1 MYIPWAELL
10 RKTFG
15 FEIVC
20 TKCKAQLRLIALI
33 KTEDVARK
41 ILEAMH
47 TPTDIPELPESLPS
61 CHAQCRSNEVPC
73 APWKSRLGCRLAGGA

>member
-20 TKCKAQLRLIALI
+20 TKCKAQFRLIALI
-33 KTEDVARK
+33 KTEDVAK
-41 ILEAMH
+41 TFE
-47 TPTDIPELPESLPS
+47 
-61 CHAQCRSNEVPC
+61 
-73 APWKSRLGCRLAGGA
+73 

>member
-1 MYIPWAELL
+1 MVTGAAKPRGAGGGWAELL

-33 KTEDVARK
+33 KTDDVARK
-41 ILEAMH
+41 ILKAIH
-47 TPTDIPELPESLPS
+47 L
-61 CHAQCRSNEVPC
+61 N
-73 APWKSRLGCRLAGGA
+73 